1 MTDKK
6 QKSNW
11 LANSKLF
18 QKLKSIKHI
27 EIIIAVIF
35 AVIVLLIY
43 LSSVNPVKK
52 TQSSASTNLEMRL
65 ESILSD
71 IEGAGNVSVLIN
83 NTDNQIDGVIIVASG
98 ADNVFVKMNILK
110 AVETVLKIPT
120 AQIEILVGNK

>member
-6 QKSNW
+6 QKSSW
-11 LANSKLF
+11 FSNSKLF

-43 LSSVNPVKK
+43 LSSVNPVKR